1 MRKTAIEF
9 QGYRQEFN
17 EMIGIVQMKN
27 ILMEHGP
34 KKRRPATLS
43 SEKIIEGMVFQQL
56 SGNGTLRQQG
66 MVLRHDEISD
76 SGISQ
81 RRATMDWKI
90 FDALME
96 QAFKPLAQFKKHP
109 GSFYRGMRLVGID
122 GTQFSVTNTPEN
134 NRQLKKAKSRRS
146 DAAFAKIG
154 AAVLV
159 ELGMH
164 NPLAVQI
171 ATAEQESESVLSE
184 RLLDDLPEDCLLIV
198 DRYYG
203 NGLWVKR
210 IKSRPHC
217 ECLLRVK
224 DSLNANI
231 LEIHPDG
238 SKRVEVQWESEKFI
252 LREIRGKVRS
262 AGGEWSSVRFWCS
275 LLDWKKH
282 PAKEMM
288 RLYAD
293 RWEQE
298 IFFKELKVE
307 MRSSKLLRGQT
318 PHTAAQEI
326 AALML
331 AYAVVAR
338 QRVKVADQAKVEVT
352 RVSFSKT
359 LVFIQALWLM
369 MEVGSGIMTS
379 QQCQQMTERTMT
391 FIERLCSKPR
401 RFRSCPRGVRQPVSS
416 WPRILKNDSRKG
428 SVEYQTLQ
436 N

>member
-1 MRKTAIEF
+1 
-9 QGYRQEFN
+9 
-17 EMIGIVQMKN
+17 MISATQMEN
-27 ILMEHGP
+27 ILIEHGP
-34 KKRRPATLS
+34 KKRRPVKLS
-43 SEKIIEGMVFQQL
+43 PEKIIEEMVFQQL
-56 SGNGTLRQQG
+56 SGAGTMRHQG
-66 MVLRHDEISD
+66 MILGHEEISD

-90 FDALME
+90 FKELMGKALT
-96 QAFKPLAQFKKHP
+96 PLAKIKEHP
-109 GSFYRGMRLVGID
+109 SAFYIGMRLVGID
-122 GTQFSVTNTPEN
+122 GTQFSVMNTPEN
-134 NRQLKKAKSRRS
+134 NQQFKKTKSRRS

-154 AAVLV
+154 VAVLV
-159 ELGMH
+159 ELGVH

-184 RLLDDLPEDCLLIV
+184 KLLEYLPEKGLLIV

-210 IKSRPHC
+210 IKGRSDC
-217 ECLLRVK
+217 EFLLRVK
-224 DSLNANI
+224 DNLQSKPLA
-231 LEIHPDG
+231 HYPDG
-238 SKRVEVQWESEKFI
+238 SKLIEIRWENEKFI
-252 LREIRGKVRS
+252 VREVRGRVRK
-262 AGGEWSSVRFWCS
+262 AGGDWSEVRFWCS
-275 LLDWKKH
+275 LLDWEKH

-288 RLYAD
+288 KLYGG

-318 PHTAAQEI
+318 PQTAAQEM

-331 AYAVVAR
+331 AYAVIAR
-338 QRVKVADQAKVEVT
+338 QRMKAADQAKVEVT

-359 LVFIQALWLM
+359 LIFTQALWLM
-369 MEVGSGIMTS
+369 MEVGEGIMTPK
-379 QQCQQMTERTMT
+379 QCQQMTDRTMKL
-391 FIERLCSKPR
+391 IGRLCSKPR
-401 RFRSCPRGVRQPVSS
+401 RSRSCPRGVRQPVSS

-428 SVEYQTLQ
+428 PLEYETHQ